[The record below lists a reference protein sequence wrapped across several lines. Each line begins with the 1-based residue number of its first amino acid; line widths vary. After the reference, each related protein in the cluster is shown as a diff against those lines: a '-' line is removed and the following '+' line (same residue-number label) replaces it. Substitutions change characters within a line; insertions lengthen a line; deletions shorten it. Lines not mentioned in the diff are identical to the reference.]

1 MRLVISSDPL
11 VSRQTRRQDALRRDS
26 KRQRN
31 MVQTFCKNRDYLEQR
46 WVWKTVTE
54 WRNEQSVAWLML
66 DSYLQKYEH
75 REVIVVIAT
84 VSCEGHQINESSQD
98 NQINKRAS
106 SGGSIGRRPG
116 LQDQPGTRKNTD
128 RQQCNLKLKTCR
140 GRCYFLNN
148 RRPPLLWAIV
158 FTALPIWTEAKK
170 CSLEIILWV
179 PAVGPP
185 L

>member
-1 MRLVISSDPL
+1 MSSIQADMRLVISSDPL
-11 VSRQTRRQDALRRDS
+11 VSRQTRRQDPLRRDS

-31 MVQTFCKNRDYLEQR
+31 MVQTFCKSRSSPGAA

-54 WRNEQSVAWLML
+54 WRNEQSAAWLML

-84 VSCEGHQINESSQD
+84 VSCEGHQINASSQE

-116 LQDQPGTRKNTD
+116 LQDQPGTRKSRG
-128 RQQCNLKLKTCR
+128 RQQCNLKLKTR
-140 GRCYFLNN
+140 RRRRYFLKD

-158 FTALPIWTEAKK
+158 FTVLPIRTEAKK
-170 CSLEIILWV
+170 CSLEIIL
-179 PAVGPP
+179 
-185 L
+185 